1 MRTSMRAPTGALS
14 LAVLAGTAAAQ
25 IDVAICA
32 AAGSNASSCQF
43 TDVQAK
49 LMSTGQFNSVA
60 IIDVQAVGGGTPTLV
75 QLQAYDALIC
85 WTNTTPADNH
95 AWGDVLADYVDAGGG
110 VVVAVF
116 ANSTT
121 TSTRFIGGRWQNG
134 YEVLL
139 DQSGNS
145 QGAATLGTVHI
156 PAHPVMTGVTSFDG
170 GTSSFRATGTALEV
184 GATLIASWSD
194 GKVLVAEG
202 ANPKRIDLGMNPPSS
217 SCGSTYW
224 NVSTNGAE
232 LMANALTYV
241 AGLCDGSAT
250 SYCTSSTTT
259 NNCHPAMGAS
269 GTPSATV
276 ASGFTLIC
284 SAVEGQKSGL
294 IFYGISGPN
303 AAVWGVGNTSTLC
316 VKTPTQRTTTQSSGG
331 VIGTCNGSL
340 SIDFLAFLA
349 ANPGAVGAPATPGQL
364 FHSQAWFRD
373 PAAVKTTN
381 LSDGLSFVMCP

>member
-1 MRTSMRAPTGALS
+1 MRTSTRAPIGALS
-14 LAVLAGTAAAQ
+14 LVALSSAAAAQ

-32 AAGSNASSCQF
+32 AAASSASSCQF
-43 TDVQAK
+43 TDVQSK
-49 LMSTGQFNSVA
+49 LMATGQFNSVA
-60 IIDVQAVGGGTPTLV
+60 IIDVQATGTGTPTLV

-121 TSTRFIGGRWQNG
+121 TTTRFIGGRWQNG

-139 DQSGNS
+139 DQSGNF
-145 QGAATLGTVHI
+145 QGAATLGTVHV

-202 ANPKRIDLGMNPPSS
+202 ANPKRIDLGMYPPSS
-217 SCGSTYW
+217 SCITTYW
-224 NVSTNGAE
+224 NASTNGAE

-241 AGLCDGSAT
+241 AGVCDGNVT

-259 NNCHPAMGAS
+259 SSCHPAMSAS
-269 GTPSATV
+269 GTPSAAA
-276 ASGFTLIC
+276 ASGFTLTC
-284 SAVEGQKSGL
+284 SAVEAQKSGL
-294 IFYGISGPN
+294 IFYGINGPN
-303 AAVWGVGNTSTLC
+303 AALWAAGNTSTLC
-316 VKTPTQRTTTQSSGG
+316 VKAPTQRTTTQNSGG
-331 VIGTCNGSL
+331 VIGTCSGSL

-349 ANPGAVGAPATPGQL
+349 ANPGAVGAPASAGQQ

-381 LSDGLSFVMCP
+381 LSDGLSFAMCP